1 LFSIVHHAILI
12 SLGQRHSA
20 EVMERDRDPL
30 LTLRKSFGESRNLPK
45 GIFDGKVSLTRL
57 GRAPN
62 MASRVAAPLM
72 INQTISHYRIIEKL
86 GSGGMGVVYKAE
98 DLKLGRFV
106 ALKFLPDEFANDPMR
121 LERFQ
126 REARTASALDH
137 PNICTTYEIGEHEGR
152 PFIAMQYLEGVTLAH
167 RIAGRPLDAEV
178 VVELGIQLADALDAA
193 HDKGIIHR
201 DIKPGNIF
209 VTERGQAKILDFGL
223 AKVTARS
230 GSSPGLSVTSGLSAT
245 QENLTGQGSA
255 LGTIAFMSPEQALG
269 KELDARTDLF
279 SFGAVL
285 YEMVT
290 GATPF
295 RGDTTAAVFD
305 SILHRA
311 PVAPVRL
318 SPDVPA
324 ELERIINK
332 ALEKDRNLRYQHA
345 ADIRTDLQRLKRDS
359 ESKRVALI
367 TEADEGVEQRV
378 SSGRVNVAA
387 ASGSHAASAPR
398 VQAASPSA
406 SVKVSSPGSG
416 RTLAQPRRVPLV
428 FRLLTPAVIL
438 ALVVAAIYFYYRK
451 PPQLTDKDVI
461 VISDFA
467 NTTGD
472 PVFDSTLKEALAVD
486 LEQSPFINV
495 LSDRKL
501 SETLKLMG
509 RTSDQRITRDV
520 GREVCMRT
528 GSKALLVGSIASLG
542 SHYAIVLKAVS
553 CQTGDLLGSAQAE
566 AESREK
572 VLQTLGEAAAT
583 LRGKLGESLASV
595 KKFDKPLDEATTS
608 SLEALQAYTEGTRLA
623 REKGDTDA
631 LPLLKRAVELDPNFA
646 RAYASLGIRYNNLGQ
661 STRAI
666 ENVRRAYELRDRVS
680 EREKYYI
687 SCTYFTLVTGELE
700 KAIHQ
705 YELWI
710 RDYPRDYVA
719 ETNLAVNY
727 FITGQPERAAA
738 VTREALRLEPANILG
753 YNNLGLAYLS
763 MNRLDEAKSA
773 FDEALALKLDGPYLR
788 QSIYYLDFLHK
799 DVAGMQEQFTW
810 AMGKPGTEDILL
822 SAESDTQAL
831 YGHLEK
837 SRQLSAQAEES
848 ARRND
853 SKETAAFWQGNEA
866 LREVE
871 FGNFAVGLKQARE
884 ALELAPGRDVK
895 VEAALALA
903 RGGDVTTAEKL
914 ADELNQEFPLDTL
927 MQSYWLPT
935 LRAAIALQQ
944 HDSTKAI
951 AILHASEQFELA
963 DPPPFAA
970 GTMYPV
976 YLRGQAYLNSGSS
989 SENGQRA
996 AAEFQKLLDHP
1007 GLIVNFPL
1015 VSLAHLGLGR
1025 ARAFSHNL
1033 AGARTA
1039 YQDFFALWKDADAD
1053 IPILKQAK
1061 AEYAKLQ

>member
-1 LFSIVHHAILI
+1 
-12 SLGQRHSA
+12 
-20 EVMERDRDPL
+20 
-30 LTLRKSFGESRNLPK
+30 
-45 GIFDGKVSLTRL
+45 
-57 GRAPN
+57 
-62 MASRVAAPLM
+62 M
-72 INQTISHYRIIEKL
+72 IDQTISHYRVIEKL

-137 PNICTTYEIGEHEGR
+137 PNICTTYEIGEHDGR

-167 RIAGRPLDAEV
+167 RIAGRAIEPEAV
-178 VVELGIQLADALDAA
+178 IELGIQLADALDAA
-193 HDKGIIHR
+193 HAKGIIHR

-209 VTERGQAKILDFGL
+209 VTGRGQAKILDFGL
-223 AKVTARS
+223 AKVAPRFAS
-230 GSSPGLSVTSGLSAT
+230 GAGASVTSGLTAT
-245 QENLTGQGSA
+245 QEHLTSPGSA

-290 GATPF
+290 GAPPF
-295 RGDTTAAVFD
+295 RGDTTAAIFD

-324 ELERIINK
+324 ELERLINK

-359 ESKRVALI
+359 ESKRVNLM
-367 TEADEGVEQRV
+367 TEPPEASAEIREQRG
-378 SSGRVNVAA
+378 SSGRVKADGGSGSRA
-387 ASGSHAASAPR
+387 ASIPPVETPSSPAS
-398 VQAASPSA
+398 SA
-406 SVKVSSPGSG
+406 QLVGRPGSG
-416 RTLAQPRRVPLV
+416 AMGRKIPASTGVIAIVIAFALAV
-428 FRLLTPAVIL
+428 FL
-438 ALVVAAIYFYYRK
+438 YFHFRK

-461 VISDFA
+461 VIADFA

-486 LEQSPFINV
+486 LEQSPFLNV
-495 LSDRKL
+495 LSDRRL
-501 SETLKLMG
+501 NETLKLMG
-509 RTSDQRITRDV
+509 RTSDQRVTRDV

-553 CQTGDLLGSAQAE
+553 CKTGDVLGAAQAE

-572 VLQTLGEAAAT
+572 ILQTLGEAAAT

-595 KKFDKPLDEATTS
+595 QKFDKPLDEATTA
-608 SLEALQAYTEGTRLA
+608 SLEALQSYTEGDRLA

-661 STRAI
+661 ATLAI

-700 KAIHQ
+700 KAIQQ

-719 ETNLAVNY
+719 ETNLGVNY
-727 FITGQPERAAA
+727 FTMGQFERAAA
-738 VTREALRLEPANILG
+738 VPREALRLEPANILSC
-753 YNNLGLAYLS
+753 NNLGVAYFS
-763 MNRLDEAKSA
+763 MNRLDEAKST
-773 FDEALALKLDGPYLR
+773 FDEALARQLDGPYLR
-788 QSIYYLDFLHK
+788 QSIYYLDFLRK
-799 DVAGMQEQFTW
+799 DAPGMQQQFAW
-810 AMGKPGTEDILL
+810 AIGKPGAEDILL
-822 SAESDTQAL
+822 SAESDTQADH
-831 YGHLEK
+831 GHLQK
-837 SRQLSAQAEES
+837 SRQFSAQAEES
-848 ARRND
+848 AKRND

-871 FGNFAVGLKQARE
+871 FGNFAEGLKQARE
-884 ALELAPGRDVK
+884 ALALAPGRDVK

-903 RGGDVTTAEKL
+903 RGGDVNTAQKL
-914 ADELNQEFPLDTL
+914 ADALNQEFPLDTL
-927 MQSYWLPT
+927 MQNYWLPT
-935 LRAAIALQQ
+935 VRAAIALQR
-944 HDSTKAI
+944 HDSVGAI
-951 AILHASEQFELA
+951 AILRASVPYELA
-963 DPPPFAA
+963 DPPPFSV
-970 GTMYPV
+970 GTMYPA
-976 YLRGQAYLNSGSS
+976 YLLGQAYLSSGNVSG
-989 SENGQRA
+989 NGEMA
-996 AAEFQKLLDHP
+996 AANFQKILDHP
-1007 GLIVNFPL
+1007 GVIVNFPL
-1015 VSLAHLGLGR
+1015 NALSHLGLGR
-1025 ARAFSHNL
+1025 ARALSGDK

-1039 YQDFFALWKDADAD
+1039 YQDFFALWKEADAD
-1053 IPILKQAK
+1053 IPILKQAR

>member
-1 LFSIVHHAILI
+1 
-12 SLGQRHSA
+12 
-20 EVMERDRDPL
+20 
-30 LTLRKSFGESRNLPK
+30 
-45 GIFDGKVSLTRL
+45 
-57 GRAPN
+57 
-62 MASRVAAPLM
+62 M

-167 RIAGRPLDAEV
+167 RIAGRPLDAEMA
-178 VVELGIQLADALDAA
+178 VELGIQLADALDAA
-193 HDKGIIHR
+193 HAKGIIHR

-223 AKVTARS
+223 AKVTTRS

-367 TEADEGVEQRV
+367 TEPPEFEERRG
-378 SSGRVNVAA
+378 SSGRVKVAA
-387 ASGSHAASAPR
+387 ASGSHAASAQ
-398 VQAASPSA
+398 VEAATPAPSGQ
-406 SVKVSSPGSG
+406 VSSAGSG
-416 RTLAQPRRVPLV
+416 RTLSQLRRVPLV

-438 ALVVAAIYFYYRK
+438 ALAVAAIYSHYRK

-509 RTSDQRITRDV
+509 RTSDQRISRDI

-572 VLQTLGEAAAT
+572 ILQTLGEAAAT

-623 REKGDTDA
+623 REKGDTEA
-631 LPLLKRAVELDPNFA
+631 LPLLKRAVELDSNFA

-773 FDEALALKLDGPYLR
+773 FDEALARNLDGPYLR
-788 QSIYYLDFLHK
+788 QSIYYLDFLRR
-799 DVAGMQEQFTW
+799 DVPGMQEQFAW
-810 AMGKPGTEDILL
+810 AIGKAGTEDILQ
-822 SAESDTQAL
+822 SAESDTQAV

-903 RGGDVTTAEKL
+903 RGGDLAAAQKL
-914 ADELNQEFPLDTL
+914 VDALNQEFPLDTL

-935 LRAAIALQQ
+935 VRAAIALQRR
-944 HDSTKAI
+944 DSTKAI
-951 AILHASEQFELA
+951 TNLRASEQFELA

-976 YLRGQAYLNSGSS
+976 YLRGQAYLNSGNS
-989 SENGQRA
+989 SENGERA
-996 AAEFQKLLDHP
+996 AAEFQKILDHP

-1015 VSLAHLGLGR
+1015 ISLAHLGLGR
-1025 ARAFSHNL
+1025 ARTFSHDL

-1039 YQDFFALWKDADAD
+1039 YQDFFAFWKDADAE

>member
-1 LFSIVHHAILI
+1 
-12 SLGQRHSA
+12 
-20 EVMERDRDPL
+20 
-30 LTLRKSFGESRNLPK
+30 
-45 GIFDGKVSLTRL
+45 
-57 GRAPN
+57 
-62 MASRVAAPLM
+62 
-72 INQTISHYRIIEKL
+72 
-86 GSGGMGVVYKAE
+86 MGVVYKAE

-137 PNICTTYEIGEHEGR
+137 PNICTTYEIGEHDGR
-152 PFIAMQYLEGVTLAH
+152 PFIAMQYLEGLTLAV
-167 RIAGRPLDAEV
+167 RIAGRPLDAEMV
-178 VVELGIQLADALDAA
+178 IELGIQLADALDAA
-193 HDKGIIHR
+193 HAKSIIHR

-223 AKVTARS
+223 AKIVTRVIS
-230 GSSPGLSVTSGLSAT
+230 GSGASVTSGLTAT
-245 QENLTGQGSA
+245 QENLTGAGSA

-290 GATPF
+290 GSPPF

-359 ESKRVALI
+359 ESKRVTLMAEPAEI
-367 TEADEGVEQRV
+367 EEQRG
-378 SSGRVNVAA
+378 SSSRVRAATGTGSRTANATPVNAGSA
-387 ASGSHAASAPR
+387 ASSAQVVPPARTMPGLKILAAGILASA
-398 VQAASPSA
+398 ALL
-406 SVKVSSPGSG
+406 SVF
-416 RTLAQPRRVPLV
+416 L
-428 FRLLTPAVIL
+428 
-438 ALVVAAIYFYYRK
+438 YFHFRK

-461 VISDFA
+461 VIADFA

-486 LEQSPFINV
+486 LEQSPFLNV
-495 LSDRKL
+495 LSDRRL
-501 SETLKLMG
+501 NEILKLMG
-509 RTSDQRITRDV
+509 RAPEQRITQDV
-520 GREVCMRT
+520 GRDVCMRT
-528 GSKALLVGSIASLG
+528 GSKALLAGSIASLG
-542 SHYAIVLKAVS
+542 SHYEIVLKAVS
-553 CQTGDLLGSAQAE
+553 CKTGDLLGAAQAE

-572 VLQTLGEAAAT
+572 ILQTLGEAAAT

-595 KKFDKPLDEATTS
+595 QKFDKPLDEATTP
-608 SLEALQAYTEGTRLA
+608 SLEALQAYTEGSRLA

-661 STRAI
+661 ATRAI
-666 ENVRRAYELRDRVS
+666 ENVRKAYELRDRVT

-700 KAIHQ
+700 KAIQQ

-719 ETNLAVNY
+719 ETNLGVNY
-727 FITGQPERAAA
+727 FIMGQVERAAA

-773 FDEALALKLDGPYLR
+773 FDDALDRKLDGPYLR
-788 QSIYYLDFLHK
+788 QSIYYLDFLRK
-799 DVAGMQEQFTW
+799 DAPGMQEQFAW
-810 AMGKPGTEDILL
+810 AIGKPGTEDILL
-822 SAESDTQAL
+822 SAESDTQANC
-831 YGHLEK
+831 GHLEK

-848 ARRND
+848 ARRAD

-871 FGNFAVGLKQARE
+871 FGNSAEGLKQARE
-884 ALELAPGRDVK
+884 ALELAPGRDVRI
-895 VEAALALA
+895 EAALALA
-903 RGGDVTTAEKL
+903 RGGDVAAAEKL
-914 ADELNQEFPLDTL
+914 AEALNQEFPLDTL
-927 MQSYWLPT
+927 MQNYWLPT
-935 LRAAIALQQ
+935 VYASIALQRR
-944 HDSTKAI
+944 DSAKAI
-951 AILHASEQFELA
+951 GILRTSAPYELA
-963 DPPPFAA
+963 DPPPFSA

-976 YLRGQAYLNSGSS
+976 YLRGQAYLALAQITRTS
-989 SENGQRA
+989 SENEHHA
-996 AAEFQKLLDHP
+996 AAEFQKILDHP
-1007 GLIVNFPL
+1007 GVIVNFPL
-1015 VSLAHLGLGR
+1015 ISLSHLGLGR
-1025 ARAFSHNL
+1025 ARALSGDK
-1033 AGARTA
+1033 AAARTA
-1039 YQDFFALWKDADAD
+1039 YQDFFALWKDADSD

>member
-1 LFSIVHHAILI
+1 
-12 SLGQRHSA
+12 
-20 EVMERDRDPL
+20 
-30 LTLRKSFGESRNLPK
+30 
-45 GIFDGKVSLTRL
+45 
-57 GRAPN
+57 
-62 MASRVAAPLM
+62 M
-72 INQTISHYRIIEKL
+72 INQTISHYRVIERL

-167 RIAGRPLDAEV
+167 RIAGRALDSETV
-178 VVELGIQLADALDAA
+178 IELAIQLADALDAA
-193 HDKGIIHR
+193 HAKGIIHR

-223 AKVTARS
+223 AKVAARFASTS
-230 GSSPGLSVTSGLSAT
+230 GSSVTSGLTAT
-245 QENLTGQGSA
+245 QENLTSPGSA

-290 GATPF
+290 GAPPF

-318 SPDVPA
+318 SPEVPA

-367 TEADEGVEQRV
+367 TEPAEVEEQRG
-378 SSGRVNVAA
+378 SSGRVRAA
-387 ASGSHAASAPR
+387 AGTGSPATSVP
-398 VQAASPSA
+398 QLEAASPA
-406 SVKVSSPGSG
+406 SSG
-416 RTLAQPRRVPLV
+416 QTLTSPRRIPLV
-428 FRLLTPAVIL
+428 LRFLTPAVIL
-438 ALVVAAIYFYYRK
+438 ALLVAAFYSHFRK

-461 VISDFA
+461 VIADFA

-486 LEQSPFINV
+486 LEQSPFLNV
-495 LSDRKL
+495 LSDRRL

-509 RTSDQRITRDV
+509 RTPDQRITRDV
-520 GREVCMRT
+520 GREVGMRT

-553 CQTGDLLGSAQAE
+553 CQTGDLLGAAQAE

-572 VLQTLGEAAAT
+572 ILQTLGEAAAT

-595 KKFDKPLDEATTS
+595 KKFDKPLDEATTP
-608 SLEALQAYTEGTRLA
+608 SLEALQAYTEGDRLA

-631 LPLLKRAVELDPNFA
+631 LPLLKRAVELDSNFA

-661 STRAI
+661 ATLAI

-700 KAIHQ
+700 KAIQQ

-719 ETNLAVNY
+719 ETNLGVNY
-727 FITGQPERAAA
+727 FTMGQFERAAA
-738 VTREALRLEPANILG
+738 VTREALRLEPANIIG
-753 YNNLGLAYLS
+753 YNNLGVAYFS
-763 MNRLDEAKSA
+763 MNRLDEAKST
-773 FDEALALKLDGPYLR
+773 FEEALTRKLDGPYLR
-788 QSIYYLDFLHK
+788 QSIYYLDFLRK
-799 DVAGMQEQFTW
+799 DAPGMQQQFAW
-810 AMGKPGTEDILL
+810 AMGKPGAEDILL
-822 SAESDTQAL
+822 SAESDTEADH
-831 YGHLEK
+831 GHLRK

-848 ARRND
+848 SKRND

-871 FGNFAVGLKQARE
+871 LGNAADGLKQARE
-884 ALELAPGRDVK
+884 ALNLAPGRDVK

-903 RGGDVTTAEKL
+903 RGGDVATAQKL
-914 ADELNQEFPLDTL
+914 VDALNQEFPLDTL
-927 MQSYWLPT
+927 MQNYWLPT
-935 LRAAIALQQ
+935 VRAAIALQR
-944 HDSTKAI
+944 HDSAKAI
-951 AILHASEQFELA
+951 AILRASVPYELA
-963 DPPPFAA
+963 DPPPFSA

-976 YLRGQAYLNSGSS
+976 YLRGQAYLSSGNASG
-989 SENGQRA
+989 NGELA
-996 AAEFQKLLDHP
+996 AAEFQKILEHP
-1007 GLIVNFPL
+1007 GVTVNFPL
-1015 VSLAHLGLGR
+1015 SALSHLGLGR
-1025 ARAFSHNL
+1025 ARALSGDK
-1033 AGARTA
+1033 ARARTA
-1039 YQDFFALWKDADAD
+1039 YQDFFALWKDADSD
-1053 IPILKQAK
+1053 IPILKLAK
-1061 AEYAKLQ
+1061 TEYAKLQ

>member
-1 LFSIVHHAILI
+1 
-12 SLGQRHSA
+12 
-20 EVMERDRDPL
+20 
-30 LTLRKSFGESRNLPK
+30 
-45 GIFDGKVSLTRL
+45 
-57 GRAPN
+57 
-62 MASRVAAPLM
+62 M
-72 INQTISHYRIIEKL
+72 IDQTISHYRIIEKV

-137 PNICTTYEIGEHEGR
+137 PNICTTYEIGEHDGR
-152 PFIAMQYLEGVTLAH
+152 PFIAMQYLEGLTLAV
-167 RIAGRPLDAEV
+167 RIAGRPLDAEMV
-178 VVELGIQLADALDAA
+178 IELGIQLADALDAA
-193 HDKGIIHR
+193 HAKSIIHR

-223 AKVTARS
+223 AKIVTRVIS
-230 GSSPGLSVTSGLSAT
+230 GSGASVTSGLTAT
-245 QENLTGQGSA
+245 QENLTGAGSA

-290 GATPF
+290 GSPPF

-359 ESKRVALI
+359 ESKRVTLMAEPAEI
-367 TEADEGVEQRV
+367 EEQRG
-378 SSGRVNVAA
+378 SSSRVRAATGTGSRTANATPVNAGSA
-387 ASGSHAASAPR
+387 ASSAQVVPPARTMPGLKILAAGILASA
-398 VQAASPSA
+398 ALL
-406 SVKVSSPGSG
+406 SVF
-416 RTLAQPRRVPLV
+416 L
-428 FRLLTPAVIL
+428 
-438 ALVVAAIYFYYRK
+438 YFHFRK

-461 VISDFA
+461 VIADFA

-486 LEQSPFINV
+486 LEQSPFLNV
-495 LSDRKL
+495 LSDRRL
-501 SETLKLMG
+501 NEILKLMG
-509 RTSDQRITRDV
+509 RAPEQRITQDV
-520 GREVCMRT
+520 GRDVCMRT
-528 GSKALLVGSIASLG
+528 GSKALLAGSIASLG
-542 SHYAIVLKAVS
+542 SHYEIVLKAVS
-553 CQTGDLLGSAQAE
+553 CKSGDLLGAAQAE

-572 VLQTLGEAAAT
+572 ILQTLGEAAAT

-595 KKFDKPLDEATTS
+595 QKFDKPLDEATTP
-608 SLEALQAYTEGTRLA
+608 SLEALQAYTEGSRLA

-661 STRAI
+661 ATRAI
-666 ENVRRAYELRDRVS
+666 ENVRKAYELRDRVT

-700 KAIHQ
+700 KAIQQ

-719 ETNLAVNY
+719 ETNLGVNY
-727 FITGQPERAAA
+727 FIMGQVERAAA

-773 FDEALALKLDGPYLR
+773 FDDALDRKLDGPYLR
-788 QSIYYLDFLHK
+788 QSIYYLDFLRK
-799 DVAGMQEQFTW
+799 DAPGMQEQFAW
-810 AMGKPGTEDILL
+810 AIGKPGTEDILL
-822 SAESDTQAL
+822 SAESDTQANC
-831 YGHLEK
+831 GHLEK

-848 ARRND
+848 ARRAD

-871 FGNFAVGLKQARE
+871 FGNSAEGLKQARE
-884 ALELAPGRDVK
+884 ALELAPGRDVRI
-895 VEAALALA
+895 EAALALA
-903 RGGDVTTAEKL
+903 RGGDVAAAEKL
-914 ADELNQEFPLDTL
+914 AEALNQEFPLDTL
-927 MQSYWLPT
+927 MQNYWLPT
-935 LRAAIALQQ
+935 VYASIALQRR
-944 HDSTKAI
+944 DSAKAI
-951 AILHASEQFELA
+951 GILRTSAPYELA
-963 DPPPFAA
+963 DPPPFSA

-976 YLRGQAYLNSGSS
+976 YLRGQAYLALAQITRTS
-989 SENGQRA
+989 SENEHHA
-996 AAEFQKLLDHP
+996 AAEFQKILDHP
-1007 GLIVNFPL
+1007 GVIVNFPL
-1015 VSLAHLGLGR
+1015 ISLSHLGLGR
-1025 ARAFSHNL
+1025 ARALSGDK
-1033 AGARTA
+1033 AAARTA
-1039 YQDFFALWKDADAD
+1039 YQDFFALWKDADSD

>member
-1 LFSIVHHAILI
+1 MI
-12 SLGQRHSA
+12 
-20 EVMERDRDPL
+20 DR
-30 LTLRKSFGESRNLPK
+30 
-45 GIFDGKVSLTRL
+45 I
-57 GRAPN
+57 
-62 MASRVAAPLM
+62 
-72 INQTISHYRIIEKL
+72 ISHYRVIEKL

-152 PFIAMQYLEGVTLAH
+152 PFIAMQYLDGVTLAH
-167 RIAGRPLDAEV
+167 RIAGRALDTEMV
-178 VVELGIQLADALDAA
+178 IELGIQLADALDAA
-193 HDKGIIHR
+193 HAKGIIHR

-209 VTERGQAKILDFGL
+209 VTERGQAKVLDFGL
-223 AKVTARS
+223 AKVSSRLAS
-230 GSSPGLSVTSGLSAT
+230 GSGASVTSGLSAT
-245 QENLTGQGSA
+245 QENLSSPGAA

-290 GATPF
+290 GSPPF

-332 ALEKDRNLRYQHA
+332 ALEKDRALRYQHA
-345 ADIRTDLQRLKRDS
+345 ADVRTDLQRLKRDS
-359 ESKRVALI
+359 SDSKRIALMPEPPEG
-367 TEADEGVEQRV
+367 EAQPPRW
-378 SSGRVNVAA
+378 SSARAAAAGTSSRAAPPVRVAA
-387 ASGSHAASAPR
+387 
-398 VQAASPSA
+398 PSA
-406 SVKVSSPGSG
+406 TSG
-416 RTLAQPRRVPLV
+416 LVLDPPRGAL
-428 FRLLTPAVIL
+428 RLKIL
-438 ALVVAAIYFYYRK
+438 APVAALAVVAATFLYFHFRQ
-451 PPQLTDKDVI
+451 PQRLTDKDVI
-461 VISDFA
+461 VIADFA

-486 LEQSPFINV
+486 LEQSPFFNV
-495 LSDRKL
+495 LSDRRL

-509 RTSDQRITRDV
+509 RSADLRVTRDV
-520 GREVCMRT
+520 GREVCLRT

-542 SHYAIVLKAVS
+542 SHYAIGLKAVS
-553 CQTGDLLGSAQAE
+553 CRAGDLLGAAQAE

-595 KKFDKPLDEATTS
+595 QKFDKPLDEATTS
-608 SLEALQAYTEGTRLA
+608 SLEALQAYTEGDRLA

-661 STRAI
+661 ASLAV
-666 ENVRRAYELRDRVS
+666 ENVRKAYELRDRVS

-700 KAIHQ
+700 KAIRQ

-727 FITGQPERAAA
+727 FTMGQFERAAA
-738 VTREALRLEPANILG
+738 VTREALRLEPASILG
-753 YNNLGLAYLS
+753 YNNLGVAYFS
-763 MNRLDEAKSA
+763 MNRLDEAKST
-773 FDEALALKLDGPYLR
+773 FDEALAQKLDGPYLR
-788 QSIYYLDFLHK
+788 QSIYYLDFLRN
-799 DVAGMQEQFTW
+799 DAPGMQQQFDW
-810 AMGKPGTEDILL
+810 AMGKPGAEDILL
-822 SAESDTQAL
+822 SAESDTQADH
-831 YGHLEK
+831 GHLLK
-837 SRQLSAQAEES
+837 ARQLSSQAEES
-848 ARRND
+848 AKKND
-853 SKETAAFWQGNEA
+853 SKETAAFWQGNAA

-871 FGNFAVGLKQARE
+871 FGNAADGLKQARE
-884 ALELAPGRDVK
+884 ALALAPGRDVK

-903 RGGDVTTAEKL
+903 RGGDVIAAQKL
-914 ADELNQEFPLDTL
+914 VDTLNQEFPLDTL
-927 MQSYWLPT
+927 MQNYWIPT
-935 LRAAIALQQ
+935 VQAAIALQR
-944 HDSTKAI
+944 HDSAQAI
-951 AILHASEQFELA
+951 EILQASVPYELA
-963 DPPPFAA
+963 DPPPFSS

-976 YLRGQAYLNSGSS
+976 YVRGQAYLGSA
-989 SENGQRA
+989 NGALA
-996 AAEFQKLLDHP
+996 AAEFQKILDHP
-1007 GLIVNFPL
+1007 GVIVNFPFSAL
-1015 VSLAHLGLGR
+1015 SHLGLAR
-1025 ARAFSHNL
+1025 ARALSRNS

-1039 YQDFFALWKDADAD
+1039 YQDFFALWKDADPD

-1061 AEYAKLQ
+1061 AEYAKLP

>member
-1 LFSIVHHAILI
+1 
-12 SLGQRHSA
+12 
-20 EVMERDRDPL
+20 
-30 LTLRKSFGESRNLPK
+30 
-45 GIFDGKVSLTRL
+45 
-57 GRAPN
+57 
-62 MASRVAAPLM
+62 MASRVSAPLM
-72 INQTISHYRIIEKL
+72 IDQTISHYRIIEKI

-106 ALKFLPDEFANDPMR
+106 ALKFLPDEFVNDPMR

-137 PNICTTYEIGEHEGR
+137 PNICTTYEIGEDDGR

-167 RIAGRPLDAEV
+167 RIAGRPLDAETV
-178 VVELGIQLADALDAA
+178 IELGIQLADALDAA
-193 HDKGIIHR
+193 HAKGIIHR

-209 VTERGQAKILDFGL
+209 ITERGQAKILDFGL
-223 AKVTARS
+223 AKIAARFAS
-230 GSSPGLSVTSGLSAT
+230 GSGASVTSGLTAT
-245 QENLTGQGSA
+245 QENLTGTGSA
-255 LGTIAFMSPEQALG
+255 VGTIAFMSPEQALG

-290 GATPF
+290 GSPPF

-359 ESKRVALI
+359 ESKRVTLM
-367 TEADEGVEQRV
+367 TEPAEVEEQHG
-378 SSGRVNVAA
+378 SSSRMRIAGA
-387 ASGSHAASAPR
+387 GSHGANATAEAAHAARSAEVVSRPAR
-398 VQAASPSA
+398 TGLGLKILSA
-406 SVKVSSPGSG
+406 G
-416 RTLAQPRRVPLV
+416 
-428 FRLLTPAVIL
+428 IL
-438 ALVVAAIYFYYRK
+438 ALVALLAASLYFHFRK

-461 VISDFA
+461 VIADFA

-486 LEQSPFINV
+486 LEQSPFLNV
-495 LSDRKL
+495 LSDRRW

-509 RTSDQRITRDV
+509 RTPDQRITRDV
-520 GREVCMRT
+520 GRDVCVRT
-528 GSKALLVGSIASLG
+528 ASKALLAGSIASLG
-542 SHYAIVLKAVS
+542 SHYEIVLKAVS
-553 CQTGDLLGSAQAE
+553 CKTGDLVGAAHAE
-566 AESREK
+566 AERREK
-572 VLQTLGEAAAT
+572 ILQTLGEAAAT

-595 KKFDKPLDEATTS
+595 QKFDKPLDEATTP
-608 SLEALQAYTEGTRLA
+608 SLEALQAYTEGSRLA
-623 REKGDTDA
+623 REKGDTEA
-631 LPLLKRAVELDPNFA
+631 LPLLRRAVELDPNFA

-661 STRAI
+661 ATRAI
-666 ENVRRAYELRDRVS
+666 ENVRKAYELRDRVS

-700 KAIHQ
+700 KAIQQ

-719 ETNLAVNY
+719 ETNLGVNY
-727 FITGQPERAAA
+727 FIMGQVERAAA

-773 FDEALALKLDGPYLR
+773 FDEALGRKLDGPYLR
-788 QSIYYLDFLHK
+788 QSIYYLDFLRK
-799 DVAGMQEQFTW
+799 DAPGMQEQFAW

-822 SAESDTQAL
+822 SAESDTQAD
-831 YGHLEK
+831 YGNLEK

-848 ARRND
+848 ARRAD
-853 SKETAAFWQGNEA
+853 SKETAAFWRGNEA

-871 FGNFAVGLKQARE
+871 FGNFAEGLKQVHE
-884 ALELAPGRDVK
+884 ALELAPGRDVRI
-895 VEAALALA
+895 EAALALA
-903 RGGDVTTAEKL
+903 RGGDVATAEKL
-914 ADELNQEFPLDTL
+914 AEALNQEFPLDTL
-927 MQSYWLPT
+927 MQNYWLPT
-935 LRAAIALQQ
+935 VRAAIALQR
-944 HDSTKAI
+944 HDPAKAI
-951 AILHASEQFELA
+951 GILRTSAPYELA
-963 DPPPFAA
+963 APPPFAA

-976 YLRGQAYLNSGSS
+976 YLLGQAYLSS
-989 SENGQRA
+989 ANPSNGEQA
-996 AAEFQKLLDHP
+996 AAEFQKILDHP
-1007 GLIVNFPL
+1007 GVIVNFPL
-1015 VSLAHLGLGR
+1015 SALSHLGLGR
-1025 ARAFSHNL
+1025 ARAISGNK

-1039 YQDFFALWKDADAD
+1039 YQDFFALWKDADSD